1 MPELPC
7 YTSKWVASAAQGSY
21 WMSTLKQIEAN
32 RLNAQKSSGP
42 RSQAGKTISAANA
55 LKSGIYSNR
64 EVLPNEDPAALEALT
79 REYHDHFRPATPD
92 ERDLVDDLVSYTW
105 LKRRFRRMEVL
116 MLAVDAATV
125 FRESTVSV
133 TAQVYDRLSS
143 RLARLQTRINA
154 AHRNHRQSLANL
166 AARQEARR
174 VAELREAA
182 VPAQPQPVAPPPQ
195 TVPPP
200 SQPLE
205 TQPASTELGSFCKS
219 PAAASP
225 AP

>member
-55 LKSGIYSNR
+55 LKSGIYSTR
-64 EVLPNEDPAALEALT
+64 EVLPDEDPAALEALS
-79 REYHDHFRPATPD
+79 REYHDHFKPATPD

-105 LKRRFRRMEVL
+105 LKRRYRGMEVL

-133 TAQVYDRLSS
+133 TAQVYDRMSS
-143 RLARLQTRINA
+143 RVARRQTRINA
-154 AHRNHRQSLANL
+154 AHRNYLQSLAYL
-166 AARQEARR
+166 TARQVARR
-174 VAELREAA
+174 AAELREAGA
-182 VPAQPQPVAPPPQ
+182 PEAAKPAPPAAQ
-195 TVPPP
+195 AD
-200 SQPLE
+200 E
-205 TQPASTELGSFCKS
+205 EESTSPEL
-219 PAAASP
+219 
-225 AP
+225 